1 MIVPGLNSPSAA
13 WFHPV
18 ETLELMG
25 GRRLVAPHESMYTSV
40 AVGNGLLRFCATGRG
55 SRGTGSRT
63 RLCRRGSRGH
73 AFPGFSACAARACM
87 PLPINLLILLGPC

>member
-1 MIVPGLNSPSAA
+1 MIVPGLNSPSATS
-13 WFHPV
+13 FHPV

-25 GRRLVAPHESMYTSV
+25 GRRLVAPHESVYTS
-40 AVGNGLLRFCATGRG
+40 VGNGLRSFCATGRG

-73 AFPGFSACAARACM
+73 ACPGFSACAARAFM
-87 PLPINLLILLGPC
+87 P